1 MGKSAEVFATTV
13 DVEAEAGVEVEVE
26 GFRLRLE
33 AGEVLWW
40 AKEKVSASGPCV
52 GVGCA
57 AWVGQDGQR

>member
-33 AGEVLWW
+33 AGEVDM
-40 AKEKVSASGPCV
+40 VCSSGS
-52 GVGCA
+52 GG
-57 AWVGQDGQR
+57 